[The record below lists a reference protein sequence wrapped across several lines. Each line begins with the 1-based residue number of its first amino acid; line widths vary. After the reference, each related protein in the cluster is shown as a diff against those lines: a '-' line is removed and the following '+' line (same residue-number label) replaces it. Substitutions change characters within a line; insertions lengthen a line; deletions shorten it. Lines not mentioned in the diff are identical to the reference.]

1 MRSGITNSMPSRSL
15 PTPAYQEETRA
26 VPKSELYRQTH
37 SVKSREHGE
46 GWTEGLVR
54 GEGTKMAARS
64 RYLRRTRLK
73 GKREKVRLY
82 REQLRDMQIH
92 QSTAKHGRAE
102 PSQIFTMGES
112 PRPHQVGISARGCT
126 GPEIITCYGMCETR

>member
-1 MRSGITNSMPSRSL
+1 MRSGITNSTPSRSL
-15 PTPAYQEETRA
+15 PTPAYQEETQA

-82 REQLRDMQIH
+82 REQLRDICRFINQQ
-92 QSTAKHGRAE
+92 QSMAGQNRAKF
-102 PSQIFTMGES
+102 SQWAN
-112 PRPHQVGISARGCT
+112 HLART
-126 GPEIITCYGMCETR
+126 KWEFLPEGVF

>member
-1 MRSGITNSMPSRSL
+1 MPSRSL
-15 PTPAYQEETRA
+15 PTPAYQEEPQA

-46 GWTEGLVR
+46 GCLVR

-64 RYLRRTRLK
+64 RYLRRTQLK

-82 REQLRDMQIH
+82 REQLRDMQIY
-92 QSTAKHGRAE
+92 Q
-102 PSQIFTMGES
+102 
-112 PRPHQVGISARGCT
+112 
-126 GPEIITCYGMCETR
+126 